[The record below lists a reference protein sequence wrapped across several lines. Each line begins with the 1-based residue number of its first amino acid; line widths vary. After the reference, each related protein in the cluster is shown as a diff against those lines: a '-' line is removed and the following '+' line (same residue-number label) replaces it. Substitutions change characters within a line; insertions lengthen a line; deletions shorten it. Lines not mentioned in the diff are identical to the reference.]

1 MPEEDGGLD
10 RASTLEHS
18 APGWRHGLSD
28 ERRARFEMGQVVDHQ
43 IFGYRGVIYD
53 VDPTFQQSEEWY
65 ETVARSRPP
74 KDRPWYHV
82 LPDGA
87 AHTTYVAERN
97 LEPATVPTPVH
108 HPLVEEIFEGF
119 DGTMY
124 HLRRGAD

>member
-1 MPEEDGGLD
+1 MSG
-10 RASTLEHS
+10 
-18 APGWRHGLSD
+18 
-28 ERRARFEMGQVVDHQ
+28 ERRAHFEMGQVVDHHL
-43 IFGYRGVIYD
+43 FGYRGVIYD

-87 AHTTYVAERN
+87 AHTTYVAELN
-97 LEPATVPTPVH
+97 LEPATEPMPVH

-124 HLRRGAD
+124 LPRRAVN